1 MTNSSTLRIGVL
13 FGGKS
18 GEHEVSLAS
27 ARTVMAALEQAG
39 YQTVPIGISP
49 EGRWLTSGDPLTRL
63 TNGEIDANSLVL
75 SLSNVS
81 HSERSTSQALTPF
94 VPMEERLPTVD
105 LIFPVLHGPYG
116 EDGTVQGLLEMAGMP
131 YVGDGVLAS
140 AAGMDKI
147 TSKMIFSAAGI
158 PQVDYRALSRR
169 KWQTQRER
177 LLDEIEA
184 AFVYPLFAKPANLG
198 SSVGVSKVRNRRQL
212 EEALDLA
219 CAYDR
224 RVLVEMGVEKAREI
238 EVSVLGNDEPVAS
251 IPGEIVPGNEFYD
264 YEAKYEDGR
273 SQLIIPAVLAPE
285 QEAEVRSLAVRAF
298 RALDCAGL
306 ARVDFLLA
314 GDGTLYLN
322 ELNTMPGFTRSSM
335 YPKLWEASGVPL
347 PELVRRLVDL
357 ALERH
362 ADRRHNRISRALP

>member
-1 MTNSSTLRIGVL
+1 MRVGVL

-39 YQTVPIGISP
+39 YQTVPLGISP
-49 EGRWLTSGDPLTRL
+49 EGRWLTSGDPMARL
-63 TNGEIDANSLVL
+63 TSGESGANANAIDTESANS
-75 SLSNVS
+75 
-81 HSERSTSQALTPF
+81 HALTPF
-94 VPMEERLPTVD
+94 VPTEERLPTVD
-105 LIFPVLHGPYG
+105 LIFPVLHGPFG
-116 EDGTVQGLLEMAGMP
+116 EDGTVQGLLEMAGLP

-147 TSKMIFSAAGI
+147 ISKMLFGAVGI
-158 PQVDYRALSRR
+158 PQVDYRGVNRR
-169 KWQTQRER
+169 EWQSHPEQI
-177 LLDEIEA
+177 LDEIEA
-184 AFVYPLFAKPANLG
+184 RFVYPLFAKPANLG
-198 SSVGVSKVRNRRQL
+198 SSVGVSKVRNREQL
-212 EEALDLA
+212 AEALDLA

-238 EVSVLGNDEPVAS
+238 EVSVLGNDEPIAS
-251 IPGEIVPGNEFYD
+251 VPGEIVSGNEFYD
-264 YEAKYEDGR
+264 YEAKYQDGR
-273 SQLIIPAVLAPE
+273 SQLLIPAILAPE
-285 QEAEVRSLAVRAF
+285 QVETVRHLAVKAF
-298 RALDCAGL
+298 RTLDCSGL

-314 GDGTLYLN
+314 GNGTLYLN
-322 ELNTMPGFTRSSM
+322 ELNTMPGFTRHSM

-362 ADRRHNRISRALP
+362 ADRCRNRISRVLPS

>member
-1 MTNSSTLRIGVL
+1 MKVGVL

-49 EGRWLTSGDPLTRL
+49 EGRWLTSGDPLARL
-63 TNGEIDANSLVL
+63 MSGGTEANG
-75 SLSNVS
+75 S
-81 HSERSTSQALTPF
+81 HSESSGSHALTPF
-94 VPMEERLPTVD
+94 VPVEERLSTLD

-116 EDGTVQGLLEMAGMP
+116 EDGTVQGLLEMAGLP

-147 TSKMIFSAAGI
+147 ASKMIFGAAGI
-158 PQVDYRALSRR
+158 PQVDYRALNRHE
-169 KWQTQRER
+169 WQTQRER
-177 LLDEIEA
+177 LLDKIEA
-184 AFVYPLFAKPANLG
+184 AFAYSLFVKPANLG
-198 SSVGVSKVRNRRQL
+198 SSVGISKVRNRRQL
-212 EEALDLA
+212 EEAIDLA

-238 EVSVLGNDEPVAS
+238 EVSVLGNDEPIAS

-264 YEAKYEDGR
+264 YQAKYEDGR
-273 SQLIIPAVLAPE
+273 SQLIIPAVLA
-285 QEAEVRSLAVRAF
+285 QAQIDAVRDLAVRAF

-322 ELNTMPGFTRSSM
+322 ELNTMPGFTRHSM

-347 PELVRRLVDL
+347 PELVRRLVEL

-362 ADRRHNRISRALP
+362 ADRRRNRISRALS

>member
-1 MTNSSTLRIGVL
+1 MKVGVL

-27 ARTVMAALEQAG
+27 ARTVIAALEQAG

-49 EGRWLTSGDPLTRL
+49 EGRWLTSGNPMARL
-63 TNGEIDANSLVL
+63 TSGESHANGVYDE
-75 SLSNVS
+75 SNPS
-81 HSERSTSQALTPF
+81 HALTPF

-105 LIFPVLHGPYG
+105 LIFPVLHGPFG
-116 EDGTVQGLLEMAGMP
+116 EDGTVQGLLEMAGLP

-147 TSKMIFSAAGI
+147 TSKMLFGAAGI
-158 PQVDYRALSRR
+158 PQVAYRPLNRHQ
-169 KWQTQRER
+169 WQKHREEH
-177 LLDEIEA
+177 LDEIET
-184 AFVYPLFAKPANLG
+184 AFVYPLFVKPANLG
-198 SSVGVSKVRNRRQL
+198 SSVGISKVRNRRQL
-212 EEALDLA
+212 AEAVDLA

-238 EVSVLGNDEPVAS
+238 EVSVLGNNEPIAS

-264 YEAKYEDGR
+264 YDAKYSDGR
-273 SQLIIPAVLAPE
+273 SQLLIPALLQPAQVDA
-285 QEAEVRSLAVRAF
+285 VRDLAVRAF

-314 GDGTLYLN
+314 GDGTLYLS
-322 ELNTMPGFTRSSM
+322 ELNTMPGFTRHSM

-347 PELVRRLVDL
+347 PELVRRLVEL

-362 ADRRHNRISRALP
+362 ADRRRNRISRTLI